1 MHVICRCKWPVWWNH
16 QLRDRDNESVITLDA
31 NSRKVNLFCFVTR
44 LGLLLIACSVIP
56 LPTFSATQDDVI
68 YDRVIRKLVNDPR
81 LKTNTLDVIVSEGLV
96 TVKGV
101 VETEKLRGRVNKI
114 IRKIKGVKKVVNQV
128 HVRR

>member
-1 MHVICRCKWPVWWNH
+1 MWWNH
-16 QLRDRDNESVITLDA
+16 QLRDRDNESVIILDA

-44 LGLLLIACSVIP
+44 LGLLLIACSVIS